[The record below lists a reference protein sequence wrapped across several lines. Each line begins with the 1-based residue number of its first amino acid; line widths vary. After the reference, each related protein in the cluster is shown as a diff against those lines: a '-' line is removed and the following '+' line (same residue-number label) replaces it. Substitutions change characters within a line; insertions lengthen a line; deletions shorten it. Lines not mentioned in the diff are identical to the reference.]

1 MQEKEIHME
10 SGTFHFAVHDNHW
23 ELKMPKSQ
31 TRVKD
36 ARHLSLLTEKADY
49 FIPTQVEEDDDTYTF
64 LYSVKATDK
73 LWSDVVTLNR
83 ADKLRLLCN
92 LARVRK
98 ILSTRITIFLHPDNL
113 SWDDNLMPSIIHRG
127 IRDLVPPFEVN
138 EAAFFQQYK
147 CLAVAMFSKQFS
159 FNELYSGSIHNARD
173 TDFEKQIADVED
185 LESLITLL
193 ETNYR
198 REKAETEKNMQ
209 MVPRRKFRLFKQLSY
224 SMIAVAI
231 ILVIPL
237 AYLLFNR
244 LPEQNHL
251 LQANSY
257 FLTNEYGNVISEL
270 ESFEPDDLPY
280 SAKYILAY
288 SYIRTEKMLGPNQ
301 KEVIMKNISM
311 KSDENYLLYW
321 VYNGRGD
328 FESSMNLAMYV
339 DDPTLIIYGLV
350 QQITA
355 AKNDPDLSG
364 PEREEKVQK
373 LDQQLDEYKEK
384 TGLNT
389 ENVIGEEE
397 VPSEETSAPA
407 NGTEQINSTVPV
419 TEQNPVNTEDTNE
432 ETSKKETEKVDK
444 EEEKDPK
451 TKETNK
457 AKE

>member
-1 MQEKEIHME
+1 
-10 SGTFHFAVHDNHW
+10 
-23 ELKMPKSQ
+23 
-31 TRVKD
+31 
-36 ARHLSLLTEKADY
+36 
-49 FIPTQVEEDDDTYTF
+49 
-64 LYSVKATDK
+64 
-73 LWSDVVTLNR
+73 
-83 ADKLRLLCN
+83 
-92 LARVRK
+92 
-98 ILSTRITIFLHPDNL
+98 
-113 SWDDNLMPSIIHRG
+113 
-127 IRDLVPPFEVN
+127 
-138 EAAFFQQYK
+138 
-147 CLAVAMFSKQFS
+147 MFSKKFS
-159 FNELYSGSIHNARD
+159 FNELYSGSIHNAKD
-173 TDFEKQIADVED
+173 TDFEKQIAEAED

-198 REKAETEKNMQ
+198 REKTETENNMQ

-270 ESFEPDDLPY
+270 ESYEPEDLPY

-311 KSDENYLLYW
+311 KSDEDYLLYW

-328 FESSMNLAMYV
+328 FESSMDLAMYV

-364 PEREEKVQK
+364 SEREEKVQK
-373 LDQQLDEYKEK
+373 LDQQLDEYLEK

-389 ENVIGEEE
+389 ENVLGEEE

-419 TEQNPVNTEDTNE
+419 TEQNPINTEDTKE
-432 ETSKKETEKVDK
+432 ETAKKETEKVDK